1 MIDTKAL
8 REKILDLAMR
18 GKLVPQ
24 DPNDEP
30 ASELLKRIKAE
41 KEELIKQKKIKRD
54 KNETE
59 IFRGDDGLHYE
70 KFADGT
76 VKKLDVPY
84 ELPDGW
90 EWAKLGSYMDVRD
103 GTHDTP
109 KYFDSGIPFVTSKNL
124 GDGKIDFKNVNYISD
139 EDSQKFNQRSRVEA
153 GDILMA
159 MIGTIGKP
167 VVAPKVEF
175 EYSIKNVA
183 LFKRLTIEQNSKFI
197 RDYLQYSEKRL
208 RKCASGGNQKF
219 LSLKKL
225 KEILIPIPPSS
236 EQKQIVSVLSD
247 YLSLVE
253 CIDSDQ
259 NALQQLASQL
269 KQKVLDIA
277 MQGKLV
283 PQDPNDEPASVLLEK
298 IRAEKQRLYE
308 EGKIKKKDLV
318 ETEIVKDGDN
328 AYYQNLPDSWEMVP
342 LKNIVNYRIGKT
354 PDTKNKNYWS
364 NHEGF
369 PWISIADMAKDRY
382 IGKTTRTITNKAV
395 AEVFKGIVSPKGT
408 LIMSFKLSIGKTNL
422 LSKSSVHNE
431 AIISIF
437 PYLDNDN
444 MLKNYLYFVLP
455 IISNSGE
462 TISAIKGKT
471 LNSKKI
477 DALPIPL
484 PPIREQQEI
493 NTKIKIFLQI
503 LEIIL

>member
-1 MIDTKAL
+1 MIDTKVL

-59 IFRGDDGLHYE
+59 IFKGDDGLHYE

-90 EWAKLGSYMDVRD
+90 EWTKLGSYMDVRD

-328 AYYQNLPDSWEMVP
+328 AYYQNLPDSWEIVP

-354 PDTKNKNYWS
+354 PNTKNKNYWT

-369 PWISIADMAKDRY
+369 PWISIADMGKDKY
-382 IGKTTRTITNKAV
+382 IGRTTRKITNKAV
-395 AEVFKGIVSPKGT
+395 EEVFKGIVSPKGT

-422 LSKSSVHNE
+422 LGKNSVHNE

-437 PYLDNDN
+437 PYWDNN
-444 MLKNYLYFVLP
+444 NVLRNYLYLVLP

-477 DALPIPL
+477 DVLPIPL
-484 PPIREQQEI
+484 PTIREQQEI
-493 NTKIKIFLQI
+493 NTKVMLFLRI
-503 LEIIL
+503 LEIIS

>member
-1 MIDTKAL
+1 ML
-8 REKILDLAMR
+8 
-18 GKLVPQ
+18 
-24 DPNDEP
+24 
-30 ASELLKRIKAE
+30 
-41 KEELIKQKKIKRD
+41 
-54 KNETE
+54 
-59 IFRGDDGLHYE
+59 FR
-70 KFADGT
+70 
-76 VKKLDVPY
+76 
-84 ELPDGW
+84 
-90 EWAKLGSYMDVRD
+90 S
-103 GTHDTP
+103 
-109 KYFDSGIPFVTSKNL
+109 
-124 GDGKIDFKNVNYISD
+124 
-139 EDSQKFNQRSRVEA
+139 
-153 GDILMA
+153 
-159 MIGTIGKP
+159 
-167 VVAPKVEF
+167 
-175 EYSIKNVA
+175 
-183 LFKRLTIEQNSKFI
+183 
-197 RDYLQYSEKRL
+197 LQYSEKRL

-328 AYYQNLPDSWEMVP
+328 AYYQNLPDSWEIVP

-354 PDTKNKNYWS
+354 PNTKNKNYWT

-369 PWISIADMAKDRY
+369 PWISIADMGKDKY
-382 IGKTTRTITNKAV
+382 IGRTTRKITNKAV
-395 AEVFKGIVSPKGT
+395 EEVFKGIVSPKGT

-422 LSKSSVHNE
+422 LGKNSVHNE

-437 PYLDNDN
+437 PYWDNN
-444 MLKNYLYFVLP
+444 NVLRNYLYLVLP

-477 DALPIPL
+477 DVLPIPL
-484 PPIREQQEI
+484 PTIREQQEI
-493 NTKIKIFLQI
+493 NTKVMLFLRI
-503 LEIIL
+503 LEIIS

>member
-1 MIDTKAL
+1 MIFG
-8 REKILDLAMR
+8 RH
-18 GKLVPQ
+18 
-24 DPNDEP
+24 
-30 ASELLKRIKAE
+30 ELYLYF
-41 KEELIKQKKIKRD
+41 
-54 KNETE
+54 ET
-59 IFRGDDGLHYE
+59 RAYSLHYE

-298 IRAEKQRLYE
+298 IRAKKQRLYE

-318 ETEIVKDGDN
+318 ETELVKDGDN
-328 AYYQNLPDSWEMVP
+328 AYYQNLP
-342 LKNIVNYRIGKT
+342 
-354 PDTKNKNYWS
+354 
-364 NHEGF
+364 
-369 PWISIADMAKDRY
+369 
-382 IGKTTRTITNKAV
+382 
-395 AEVFKGIVSPKGT
+395 KGW
-408 LIMSFKLSIGKTNL
+408 
-422 LSKSSVHNE
+422 
-431 AIISIF
+431 
-437 PYLDNDN
+437 
-444 MLKNYLYFVLP
+444 
-455 IISNSGE
+455 
-462 TISAIKGKT
+462 GKT
-471 LNSKKI
+471 LFGNIVYLLSGRDLSVAKYSDSVQKGIPYITGASNFCDGIITTSRFTEFPTVISEKKDILITVKGTVGELAVNPYYKAHIARQIMAIRPYLVNNEFLKIYLETKI
-477 DALPIPL
+477 DNMKLQSQSMIPGISREVLLKLLIALPPKT
-484 PPIREQQEI
+484 EQLRITNLIKKLFQE
-493 NTKIKIFLQI
+493 FE
-503 LEIIL
+503 EIT

>member
-1 MIDTKAL
+1 MIDTKVL

-59 IFRGDDGLHYE
+59 IFKGDDGLHYE

-298 IRAEKQRLYE
+298 IRAEKQRSYE

-328 AYYQNLPDSWEMVP
+328 AYYQNLP
-342 LKNIVNYRIGKT
+342 
-354 PDTKNKNYWS
+354 
-364 NHEGF
+364 
-369 PWISIADMAKDRY
+369 
-382 IGKTTRTITNKAV
+382 
-395 AEVFKGIVSPKGT
+395 KGW
-408 LIMSFKLSIGKTNL
+408 
-422 LSKSSVHNE
+422 
-431 AIISIF
+431 
-437 PYLDNDN
+437 
-444 MLKNYLYFVLP
+444 
-455 IISNSGE
+455 
-462 TISAIKGKT
+462 GKT
-471 LNSKKI
+471 LFGNIVYLLSGRDLSVAKYSDSVQKGIPYITGASNFCDGIITTSRFTEFPTVISEKKDILITVKGTVGELAVNPYYKAHIARQIMAIRPYLVNNEFLKIYLETKI
-477 DALPIPL
+477 DNMKLQSQSMIPGISREVLLKLLIALPPKT
-484 PPIREQQEI
+484 EQLRITNLIKKLFQE
-493 NTKIKIFLQI
+493 FE
-503 LEIIL
+503 EIT

>member
-1 MIDTKAL
+1 
-8 REKILDLAMR
+8 
-18 GKLVPQ
+18 
-24 DPNDEP
+24 
-30 ASELLKRIKAE
+30 
-41 KEELIKQKKIKRD
+41 
-54 KNETE
+54 
-59 IFRGDDGLHYE
+59 
-70 KFADGT
+70 
-76 VKKLDVPY
+76 
-84 ELPDGW
+84 
-90 EWAKLGSYMDVRD
+90 
-103 GTHDTP
+103 
-109 KYFDSGIPFVTSKNL
+109 
-124 GDGKIDFKNVNYISD
+124 
-139 EDSQKFNQRSRVEA
+139 
-153 GDILMA
+153 MA

-328 AYYQNLPDSWEMVP
+328 AYYQNLPDSWEIVP

-354 PDTKNKNYWS
+354 PNTKNKNYWT

-369 PWISIADMAKDRY
+369 PWISIADMGKDKY
-382 IGKTTRTITNKAV
+382 IGRTTRKITNKAV
-395 AEVFKGIVSPKGT
+395 EEVFKGIVSPKGT

-422 LSKSSVHNE
+422 LGKNSVHNE

-437 PYLDNDN
+437 PYWDNN
-444 MLKNYLYFVLP
+444 NVLRNYLYLVLP

-477 DALPIPL
+477 DVLPIPL
-484 PPIREQQEI
+484 PTIREQQEI
-493 NTKIKIFLQI
+493 NTKVMLFLRI
-503 LEIIL
+503 LEIIS

>member
-1 MIDTKAL
+1 MIDTKVL

-59 IFRGDDGLHYE
+59 IFKGDDGLHYE

-269 KQKVLDIA
+269 KQKVLDVA

-328 AYYQNLPDSWEMVP
+328 AYYQNLP
-342 LKNIVNYRIGKT
+342 
-354 PDTKNKNYWS
+354 
-364 NHEGF
+364 
-369 PWISIADMAKDRY
+369 
-382 IGKTTRTITNKAV
+382 
-395 AEVFKGIVSPKGT
+395 KGW
-408 LIMSFKLSIGKTNL
+408 
-422 LSKSSVHNE
+422 
-431 AIISIF
+431 
-437 PYLDNDN
+437 
-444 MLKNYLYFVLP
+444 
-455 IISNSGE
+455 
-462 TISAIKGKT
+462 GKT
-471 LNSKKI
+471 LFGNIVYLLSGRDLSVAKYSDSVQKGIPYITGASNFCDGIITTSRFTEFPTVISEKKDILITVKGTVGELAVNPYYKAHIARQIMAIRPYLVNNEFLKIYLETKI
-477 DALPIPL
+477 DNMKLQSQSMIPGISREVLLKLLIALPPKT
-484 PPIREQQEI
+484 EQLRITNLIKKLFQE
-493 NTKIKIFLQI
+493 FE
-503 LEIIL
+503 EIT

>member
-1 MIDTKAL
+1 MIDTKVL

-59 IFRGDDGLHYE
+59 IFKGDDGLHYE

-90 EWAKLGSYMDVRD
+90 EWTKLGSYMDVRD

-328 AYYQNLPDSWEMVP
+328 AYYQNLP
-342 LKNIVNYRIGKT
+342 
-354 PDTKNKNYWS
+354 
-364 NHEGF
+364 
-369 PWISIADMAKDRY
+369 
-382 IGKTTRTITNKAV
+382 
-395 AEVFKGIVSPKGT
+395 KGW
-408 LIMSFKLSIGKTNL
+408 
-422 LSKSSVHNE
+422 
-431 AIISIF
+431 
-437 PYLDNDN
+437 
-444 MLKNYLYFVLP
+444 
-455 IISNSGE
+455 
-462 TISAIKGKT
+462 GKT
-471 LNSKKI
+471 LFGNIVYLLSGRDLSVAKYSDSVQKGIPYITGASNFCDGIITTSRFTEFPTVISEKKDILITVKGTVGELAVNPYYKAHIARQIMAIRPYLVNNEFLKIYLETKI
-477 DALPIPL
+477 DNMKLQSQSMIPGISREVLLKLLIALPPKT
-484 PPIREQQEI
+484 EQLRITNLIKKLFQE
-493 NTKIKIFLQI
+493 FE
-503 LEIIL
+503 EIT

>member
-1 MIDTKAL
+1 M
-8 REKILDLAMR
+8 
-18 GKLVPQ
+18 
-24 DPNDEP
+24 
-30 ASELLKRIKAE
+30 
-41 KEELIKQKKIKRD
+41 
-54 KNETE
+54 
-59 IFRGDDGLHYE
+59 
-70 KFADGT
+70 
-76 VKKLDVPY
+76 KKLDVPY

-328 AYYQNLPDSWEMVP
+328 AYYQNLP
-342 LKNIVNYRIGKT
+342 
-354 PDTKNKNYWS
+354 
-364 NHEGF
+364 
-369 PWISIADMAKDRY
+369 
-382 IGKTTRTITNKAV
+382 
-395 AEVFKGIVSPKGT
+395 KGW
-408 LIMSFKLSIGKTNL
+408 
-422 LSKSSVHNE
+422 
-431 AIISIF
+431 
-437 PYLDNDN
+437 
-444 MLKNYLYFVLP
+444 
-455 IISNSGE
+455 
-462 TISAIKGKT
+462 GKT
-471 LNSKKI
+471 LFGNIVYLLSGRDLSVAKYSDSVQKGIPYITGASNFCDGIITTSRFTEFPTVISEKKDILITVKGTVGELAVNPYYKAHIARQIMAIRPYLVNNEFLKIYLETKI
-477 DALPIPL
+477 DNMKLQSQSMIPGISREVLLKLLIALPPKT
-484 PPIREQQEI
+484 EQLRITNLIKKLFQE
-493 NTKIKIFLQI
+493 FE
-503 LEIIL
+503 EIT

>member
-1 MIDTKAL
+1 MIFG
-8 REKILDLAMR
+8 RH
-18 GKLVPQ
+18 
-24 DPNDEP
+24 
-30 ASELLKRIKAE
+30 ELYLYF
-41 KEELIKQKKIKRD
+41 
-54 KNETE
+54 ET
-59 IFRGDDGLHYE
+59 RAYSLHYE

-328 AYYQNLPDSWEMVP
+328 AYYRKIPKSWEFVVLNQVALNYDSHRKAVSASERRERNSRKKADDLYPYFGATGQAGWIDDYLLDEITILIGEDGAPFLDKLASKAYIVKGKYWVNNHAHVIKP
-342 LKNIVNYRIGKT
+342 LINATYLMDFFNSFDYTGFVNG
-354 PDTKNKNYWS
+354 
-364 NHEGF
+364 
-369 PWISIADMAKDRY
+369 
-382 IGKTTRTITNKAV
+382 TTR
-395 AEVFKGIVSPKGT
+395 
-408 LIMSFKLSIGKTNL
+408 LKLTQTKLYSI
-422 LSKSSVHNE
+422 
-431 AIISIF
+431 
-437 PYLDNDN
+437 
-444 MLKNYLYFVLP
+444 
-455 IISNSGE
+455 
-462 TISAIKGKT
+462 
-471 LNSKKI
+471 
-477 DALPIPL
+477 PIPL
-484 PPIREQQEI
+484 APENEQYRITLAI
-493 NTKIKIFLQI
+493 NKMNQQLQKLI
-503 LEIIL
+503 

>member
-1 MIDTKAL
+1 
-8 REKILDLAMR
+8 
-18 GKLVPQ
+18 
-24 DPNDEP
+24 
-30 ASELLKRIKAE
+30 KAE

-59 IFRGDDGLHYE
+59 IFKGDDGLHYE

-328 AYYQNLPDSWEMVP
+328 AYYQNLP
-342 LKNIVNYRIGKT
+342 
-354 PDTKNKNYWS
+354 
-364 NHEGF
+364 
-369 PWISIADMAKDRY
+369 
-382 IGKTTRTITNKAV
+382 
-395 AEVFKGIVSPKGT
+395 KGW
-408 LIMSFKLSIGKTNL
+408 
-422 LSKSSVHNE
+422 
-431 AIISIF
+431 
-437 PYLDNDN
+437 
-444 MLKNYLYFVLP
+444 
-455 IISNSGE
+455 
-462 TISAIKGKT
+462 GKT
-471 LNSKKI
+471 LFGNIVYLLSGRDLSVAKYSDSVQKGIPYITGASNFCDGIITTSRFTEFPTVISEKKDILITVKGTVGELAVNPYYKAHIARQIMAIRPYLVNNEFLKIYLETKI
-477 DALPIPL
+477 DNMKLQSQSMIPGISREVLLKLLIALPPKT
-484 PPIREQQEI
+484 EQLRITNLIKKLFQE
-493 NTKIKIFLQI
+493 FE
-503 LEIIL
+503 EIT

>member
-1 MIDTKAL
+1 MIDTKVL

-59 IFRGDDGLHYE
+59 IFKGDDGLHYE

-328 AYYQNLPDSWEMVP
+328 AYYQNLP
-342 LKNIVNYRIGKT
+342 
-354 PDTKNKNYWS
+354 
-364 NHEGF
+364 
-369 PWISIADMAKDRY
+369 
-382 IGKTTRTITNKAV
+382 
-395 AEVFKGIVSPKGT
+395 KGW
-408 LIMSFKLSIGKTNL
+408 
-422 LSKSSVHNE
+422 
-431 AIISIF
+431 
-437 PYLDNDN
+437 
-444 MLKNYLYFVLP
+444 
-455 IISNSGE
+455 
-462 TISAIKGKT
+462 GKT
-471 LNSKKI
+471 LFGNIVYLLSGRDLSVAKYSDSVQKGIPYITGASNFCDGIITTSRFTEFPTVISEKKDILITVKGTVGELEVNPYYKAHIARQIMAIRPYLVNNEFLKIYLETKI
-477 DALPIPL
+477 DNMKLQSQSMIPGISREVLLKLLIALPPKT
-484 PPIREQQEI
+484 EQLRITNLIKKLFQE
-493 NTKIKIFLQI
+493 FE
-503 LEIIL
+503 EIT

>member
-1 MIDTKAL
+1 MIDTKVL

-59 IFRGDDGLHYE
+59 IFKGDDGLHYE

-328 AYYQNLPDSWEMVP
+328 AYYQNLPKGWSKTILGNIIYLLSGRDLSVTQYSDSVKEGIP
-342 LKNIVNYRIGKT
+342 YITGA
-354 PDTKNKNYWS
+354 S
-364 NHEGF
+364 NFLDSIITTSRFTEF
-369 PWISIADMAKDRY
+369 PTVISEKKD
-382 IGKTTRTITNKAV
+382 ILITV
-395 AEVFKGIVSPKGT
+395 KGT
-408 LIMSFKLSIGKTNL
+408 VGELAFNPYYKAHIARQIM
-422 LSKSSVHNE
+422 
-431 AIISIF
+431 AIR
-437 PYLDNDN
+437 PYLVNN
-444 MLKNYLYFVLP
+444 EFLKLYL
-455 IISNSGE
+455 E
-462 TISAIKGKT
+462 T
-471 LNSKKI
+471 KI
-477 DALPIPL
+477 DDMKSQSQSMIPGISREVLLKLLIALPPKT
-484 PPIREQQEI
+484 ED
-493 NTKIKIFLQI
+493 KVH
-503 LEIIL
+503 IIV